1 MSPKTPRPPQLDV
14 EDDELYTPKVGDWS
28 EHKYRLLWY
37 YADLFATSMKYKWDK
52 RCYIDLF
59 AGSGHARIRG
69 TSRIVKSSSLLAV
82 QVTDP
87 FDCYVFCDSNSDCSV
102 ALKKRV
108 AKLNP
113 SAQCQFLDCD
123 INKSYNDVISRL
135 PPHGK
140 SCKVLSF
147 CFIDPFKLRDIKFKT
162 IRNLSNLLIDY
173 LILIPRMDPAR
184 NEKRYYAAS
193 SKIVSGYLGNEAWR
207 DMRRRGDPALPFDLF
222 IARALDGQMKSLGY
236 NYGGILE
243 NVMIRS
249 TKKNLLL
256 YSLAFYSRREL
267 GEKFWRVT
275 KKMSD
280 PQLSLFR

>member
-1 MSPKTPRPPQLDV
+1 
-14 EDDELYTPKVGDWS
+14 
-28 EHKYRLLWY
+28 
-37 YADLFATSMKYKWDK
+37 
-52 RCYIDLF
+52 
-59 AGSGHARIRG
+59 
-69 TSRIVKSSSLLAV
+69 
-82 QVTDP
+82 
-87 FDCYVFCDSNSDCSV
+87 
-102 ALKKRV
+102 
-108 AKLNP
+108 
-113 SAQCQFLDCD
+113 
-123 INKSYNDVISRL
+123 
-135 PPHGK
+135 
-140 SCKVLSF
+140 
-147 CFIDPFKLRDIKFKT
+147 
-162 IRNLSNLLIDY
+162 
-173 LILIPRMDPAR
+173 MDPAR